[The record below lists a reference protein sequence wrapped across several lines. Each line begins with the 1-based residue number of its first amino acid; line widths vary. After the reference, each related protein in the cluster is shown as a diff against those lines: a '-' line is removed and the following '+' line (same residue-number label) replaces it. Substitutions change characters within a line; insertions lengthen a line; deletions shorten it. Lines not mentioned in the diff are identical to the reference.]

1 MPGPLRIM
9 DEGCDSLLRGRPF
22 KLNNEFQV
30 LLGISV
36 LLAVLISFGAAGP
49 LRAVLA
55 LPFIL
60 FFPGYT
66 LTTALLPG
74 KQDMGGIERIVLSFG
89 LSIAV
94 VPLLGLILNYTPW
107 GISLYPV
114 LVTVLLFT
122 SLMSIISLSR
132 RKKLPDHDRYTLSW
146 RFSIP
151 GWLEMPRNDRVLL
164 VTLAGILFIGLVTMC
179 LTSTN
184 PRTCEMYT
192 EFYVLG
198 AAGKAGEYPGELRI
212 NEKKQV
218 FLGVVNHER
227 RSVTYNVEL
236 RMDGSKKEDIGP
248 IELEHGQKWEGNVG
262 IFAGKPKNKMMVEF
276 LLTKDGESI
285 PYRSIHLW
293 VDVKTP

>member
-1 MPGPLRIM
+1 MQ
-9 DEGCDSLLRGRPF
+9 GRPF

-30 LLGISV
+30 ILGISL
-36 LLAVLISFGAAGP
+36 LLAVLISLGAAGP

-94 VPLLGLILNYTPW
+94 APLLGLILNYTPC

-114 LVTVLLFT
+114 LVTLLLFT
-122 SLMSIISLSR
+122 SLMSIISLYR
-132 RKKLPDHDRYTLSW
+132 RNRLPDDERYTISW

-151 GWLEMPRNDRVLL
+151 GWLEMPRNYRVLL
-164 VTLAGILFIGLVTMC
+164 VAMAGIMFIGLVTLG

-184 PRTCEMYT
+184 PGTGEMYT

-198 AAGKAGEYPGELRI
+198 AAGKAGDYPRELKT
-212 NEKKQV
+212 NEEKLV
-218 FLGVVNHER
+218 SLGLVNHELR
-227 RSVTYNVEL
+227 RVAYNVEL

-262 IFAGKPKNKMMVEF
+262 ISAGKQKKN
-276 LLTKDGESI
+276 DG
-285 PYRSIHLW
+285 
-293 VDVKTP
+293 